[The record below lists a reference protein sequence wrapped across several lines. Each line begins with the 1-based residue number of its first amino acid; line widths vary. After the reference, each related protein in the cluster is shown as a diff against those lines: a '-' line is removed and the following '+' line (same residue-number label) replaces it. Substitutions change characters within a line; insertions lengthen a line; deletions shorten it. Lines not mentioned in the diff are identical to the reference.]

1 MPRNLLRPLSA
12 DGVRLRR
19 PPRSR
24 PPLPLN
30 LLEHLE
36 YLGEDLEGDKD
47 VLRVDDDF
55 ILSKDKELDFTRDDE
70 RRDRSRRD
78 SVI

>member
-1 MPRNLLRPLSA
+1 M
-12 DGVRLRR
+12 RLRR

-24 PPLPLN
+24 LTLPLN

-36 YLGEDLEGDKD
+36 CLGEDLEGDKD

-55 ILSKDKELDFTRDDE
+55 ILPKDKELDFPRDDE
-70 RRDRSRRD
+70 RRDCSRRD
-78 SVI
+78 SEI